1 MILTQSSRVMTGA
14 DRSQYQNDRNQRQK
28 SYTRRRLRGGRL
40 LQVGDQTVPVL
51 LLLQTSEH
59 HLGAR
64 DVLLRVCQVDVKGV
78 CAPCDALVLVGLS
91 VGEVGRLSCLPSEQ
105 SVEVGTCLTRAHDAR
120 FILKTIR
127 KGMRNPTLLVLAPLL
142 DGVALG
148 ARLREDLLSRVGR
161 HLI

>member
-40 LQVGDQTVPVL
+40 LQIGDQTVPV

-64 DVLLRVCQVDVKGV
+64 DVLLRICQVDIESV
-78 CAPCDALVLVGLS
+78 CTPCDALVLVGLS

-105 SVEVGTCLTRAHDAR
+105 SVEVGT
-120 FILKTIR
+120 
-127 KGMRNPTLLVLAPLL
+127 LLVLAPLL

>member
-1 MILTQSSRVMTGA
+1 MIGVNTKMT
-14 DRSQYQNDRNQRQK
+14 NQRQK
-28 SYTRRRLRGGRL
+28 PYTKRRLRGGRL
-40 LQVGDQTVPVL
+40 LQVGDQAVPVL

-78 CAPCDALVLVGLS
+78 GAPCDALVLVGLS

-105 SVEVGTCLTRAHDAR
+105 SVEVGT
-120 FILKTIR
+120 
-127 KGMRNPTLLVLAPLL
+127 LLVLAPLL

>member
-1 MILTQSSRVMTGA
+1 MILTQSSRVMTGT

-59 HLGAR
+59 HFGAR

-78 CAPCDALVLVGLS
+78 CSPGDALVLVGLS
-91 VGEVGRLSCLPSEQ
+91 VGEVGRLSGLPSEQ
-105 SVEVGTCLTRAHDAR
+105 SVEVGA
-120 FILKTIR
+120 
-127 KGMRNPTLLVLAPLL
+127 LLVLAPLL